1 MDVELPMRRASV
13 LLVVTL
19 GIVLFGVCPV
29 SACGAEVPAALQERQ
44 QQLLQAIEKVQGS
57 VVGVADGMGVGSGVI
72 VSGDGLVLTASHVVE
87 NGRRGSRRRG
97 GIPARPVT
105 IFFPDGSQ
113 YQAEVLGRNADADAA
128 MLKIS
133 EPPRGLDE
141 FPHAKLGRTSETTA
155 GQWCFAMGHPGGF
168 RTDRQAPVR
177 FGRVLSVGSRT
188 VVSDC
193 AILLGDSGGPLF
205 DLEGRV
211 IGIHSM
217 ITSLIIEN
225 RHVAIDAFHNE
236 WERMLA
242 GERWGSLRAS
252 DNGLV
257 ESVFFGVRLKWKEF
271 VPEVA
276 EVISGSPAEKSGLQQ
291 GDVLVQI
298 AGGRIAD
305 RLDLATTLALIESDQ
320 TVDVRIRRGQEEQVI
335 RLTTGAKGGEEG
347 GDNKKSSPDAG
358 EAEESDRD
366 EQRQREILEQLSDSR
381 PIGRNE
387 KRAEDQMSLYSGLA
401 DEHRNDV
408 VAVRDG
414 GPLLCLGTVMSADGY
429 ILTKGS
435 EIDRAIRLEVVLPK
449 GGRFAA
455 KEVARDPAFDLALLK
470 VEAANLDPADFRSE
484 PAGLGEMAL
493 VQDPR
498 GRPSIPTVISV
509 VEHEMENSK
518 RAFLG
523 IRPQT
528 DQNGVRIAQVI
539 PGGAAERNGL
549 RAEDVIL
556 SIDGQNLQ
564 TAEQLMTRV
573 LEFRPGD
580 RVSVR
585 YMREERIESIELVLT
600 PRFTNE
606 NPLLPLYDTMEM
618 QGSLQRFA
626 NTHAGGFPKVL
637 QIDADVY
644 PTKVGGPLLDLQG
657 RSLGIVIARADRFPT
672 YVIPAS
678 SVQDVFERLRAEAEA
693 KLKETTAGTGADPV
707 ETKTSR

>member
-1 MDVELPMRRASV
+1 MKRAFV
-13 LLVVTL
+13 LLVLTL
-19 GIVLFGVCPV
+19 NFLF
-29 SACGAEVPAALQERQ
+29 SAACQISLSAADVPQALQQRQ
-44 QQLLQAIEKVQGS
+44 QQLLQAIDKVRSCVVAVSDGS
-57 VVGVADGMGVGSGVI
+57 GIGSGVI
-72 VSGDGLVLTASHVVE
+72 VSGDGLVLTASHVVSS
-87 NGRRGSRRRG
+87 GGRTFRRGIQREPR
-97 GIPARPVT
+97 PAR
-105 IFFPDGSQ
+105 IFFPDGTE
-113 YQAEVLGRNADADAA
+113 YQATILGRNADADAA
-128 MLKIS
+128 MLRITD
-133 EPPRGLDE
+133 PPRGSSE
-141 FPHAKLGRTSETTA
+141 FPHVELGRTSDTA
-155 GQWCFAMGHPGGF
+155 VGQWCFAMGHPGGY
-168 RTDRQAPVR
+168 RQERQAPVR

-236 WERMLA
+236 WERMLE

-257 ESVFFGVRLKWKEF
+257 ESEFFGVQLKWKEF
-271 VPEVA
+271 VPEIT
-276 EVISGSPAEKSGLQQ
+276 EVVTGSPAEKSGLQK
-291 GDVLVQI
+291 GDVLLQI

-320 TVDVRIRRGQEEQVI
+320 SIDVQIRRGKDSQTVQ
-335 RLTTGAKGGEEG
+335 LTTGPKNPDRNEQNGRGGPT
-347 GDNKKSSPDAG
+347 GDSSD
-358 EAEESDRD
+358 ESEESESD

-387 KRAEDQMSLYSGLA
+387 KRAEDQMKLFDPLA
-401 DEHRNDV
+401 EEHRNDV

-414 GPLLCLGTVMSADGY
+414 GPLLCLGTVMSPDGY

-435 EIDRAIRLEVVLPK
+435 EINRAIRLEVVLPK

-470 VEAANLDPADFRSE
+470 VEAENLDPADFRTE
-484 PAGLGEMAL
+484 PAALGELAL
-493 VQDPR
+493 LQDPR

-509 VEHEMENSK
+509 VEHEMENS
-518 RAFLG
+518 RVAFLG

-528 DQNGVRIAQVI
+528 DQNGVRIVQVI
-539 PGGAAERNGL
+539 AGGAAERNGL
-549 RAEDVIL
+549 QADDVIL
-556 SIDGQNLQ
+556 SIDGRNLQ
-564 TAEQLMTRV
+564 TAEQLMSRV
-573 LEFRPGD
+573 RDFSPGD

-585 YMREERIESIELVLT
+585 YMRDERIINIELVLT
-600 PRFTNE
+600 ARFTNE

-618 QGSLQRFA
+618 QGVPQRFA

-644 PTKVGGPLLDLQG
+644 PSKVGGPLLDLQG

-672 YVIPAS
+672 YVIPAA
-678 SVQDVFERLRAEAEA
+678 SVQEVFVKLKGEAEVKA
-693 KLKETTAGTGADPV
+693 KQPSGDPV
-707 ETKTSR
+707 QTKASP